1 MYYRTLIVKI
11 LHFKSVTA
19 EAGTA
24 VAEVKCYFVFAV
36 FYDSFATVYVSF
48 FVACQVNLRVS
59 VECGFRQS
67 RALYKL

>member
-24 VAEVKCYFVFAV
+24 VAKIKRYFVFAV
-36 FYDSFATVYVSF
+36 FDNAFATVYVGLF
-48 FVACQVNLRVS
+48 IAR
-59 VECGFRQS
+59 
-67 RALYKL
+67 